1 MPAAVRRTRA
11 GFGHSSLCNI
21 PLSSRCASGVWHFS
35 DIEFRKSFH
44 AQVAIQSTSSFAA
57 FGSAIAGGLA
67 LPLLA
72 AAHGI
77 SDADRQHMLDG
88 AYLRYISLGASHMLT
103 GYDHLL
109 FLFGV
114 VFFLS
119 TFKDVAKF
127 VTVFTIGH
135 CITLVFATYYKITWN
150 YYLVDAMIAL
160 SVIYK
165 GFDNNGGFQKYFQMA
180 SPNLLAAVFGFGLL
194 HGFGLSTRLQQ
205 LPLGDDSTA
214 MLLRILSFNV
224 GVEVGQIAAL
234 TAMLALLA
242 IWRKRPSFARF
253 SFAANLAIV
262 YAGVYLLFTQLHGY
276 QHDSHPDSFRFP
288 TEEHRHVHEDMD
300 IGNSTDDSRNSLK

>member
-1 MPAAVRRTRA
+1 MHKLPFNRLLA
-11 GFGHSSLCNI
+11 L
-21 PLSSRCASGVWHFS
+21 LL
-35 DIEFRKSFH
+35 
-44 AQVAIQSTSSFAA
+44 
-57 FGSAIAGGLA
+57 LA

-114 VFFLS
+114 VFFLT
-119 TFKDVAKF
+119 TFKDVAKL

-135 CITLVFATYYKITWN
+135 CLTLVVATYYKITWN

-242 IWRKRPSFARF
+242 MWRKRPSFARF

-276 QHDSHPDSFRFP
+276 QHDSHPDSFRVP
-288 TEEHRHVHEDMD
+288 AEEHRHIHEDMD
-300 IGNSTDDSRNSLK
+300 ISNSTDDSRNSLK

>member
-1 MPAAVRRTRA
+1 MIKFRLLPPRLLIAAAV
-11 GFGHSSLCNI
+11 LL
-21 PLSSRCASGVWHFS
+21 PM
-35 DIEFRKSFH
+35 
-44 AQVAIQSTSSFAA
+44 VA
-57 FGSAIAGGLA
+57 L
-67 LPLLA
+67 
-72 AAHGI
+72 AHGI
-77 SDADRQHMLDG
+77 SDADRQSMLDG
-88 AYLRYISLGASHMLT
+88 GYLRYIGLGASHMLT

-114 VFFLS
+114 VFFL
-119 TFKDVAKF
+119 TGFKDVAKF
-127 VTVFTIGH
+127 VTVFTVGH
-135 CITLVFATYYKITWN
+135 CITLIFATYYKITWN
-150 YYLVDAMIAL
+150 FYLVDAIIAL

-165 GFDNNGGFQKYFQMA
+165 GFDNNGGFQKYFQMT

-205 LPLGDDSTA
+205 LPLGDDNTA

-234 TAMLALLA
+234 TVMLALLA

-288 TEEHRHVHEDMD
+288 AEEHRHVHEDMD
-300 IGNSTDDSRNSLK
+300 IGNSTDDSRNTLK

>member
-1 MPAAVRRTRA
+1 MHKLPFNRLLALR
-11 GFGHSSLCNI
+11 L
-21 PLSSRCASGVWHFS
+21 
-35 DIEFRKSFH
+35 
-44 AQVAIQSTSSFAA
+44 
-57 FGSAIAGGLA
+57 LA

-77 SDADRQHMLDG
+77 SEADRQHMLDG
-88 AYLRYISLGASHMLT
+88 TYLRYISLGASHMLT

-109 FLFGV
+109 FLLGV
-114 VFFLS
+114 VFFLT
-119 TFKDVAKF
+119 TFKDVAKL

-135 CITLVFATYYKITWN
+135 CLTLVVATYYKITWN

-288 TEEHRHVHEDMD
+288 AEEHRHIHEDMD
-300 IGNSTDDSRNSLK
+300 ISNSTDDSRNSLK

>member
-1 MPAAVRRTRA
+1 MHKLPFNR
-11 GFGHSSLCNI
+11 LL
-21 PLSSRCASGVWHFS
+21 PLLL
-35 DIEFRKSFH
+35 
-44 AQVAIQSTSSFAA
+44 
-57 FGSAIAGGLA
+57 LA

-72 AAHGI
+72 VAHGI

-114 VFFLS
+114 VFFLT
-119 TFKDVAKF
+119 TFKDVAKL

-288 TEEHRHVHEDMD
+288 AEEHRHVHEDMD